1 MATQRNF
8 ATVGQN
14 AYMILEKMSDNQRL
28 CRLLEYSSRNPFSK
42 EYKDLDGLDLINK
55 RFYIVP
61 KISNEDAEKKSSIVV
76 QFDNFVVNS
85 NPEFKITTLR
95 FDIICPYSCWFLDD
109 TSLRPYL
116 IMNEIDSMFN
126 GAKIAGI
133 GTLQFS
139 TANIFNVDE
148 NLGGYTMTY
157 RINEFN

>member
-1 MATQRNF
+1 MTTQRNF

-14 AYMILEKMSDNQRL
+14 AYLILEKMSNNQRL
-28 CRLLEYSSRNPFSK
+28 CRLLEYSARNPFSD

-61 KISNEDAEKKSSIVV
+61 KIANEDAEKKSSVVV
-76 QFDNFVVNS
+76 QFDNFMNSS
-85 NPEFKITTLR
+85 NPEFKVTTIR
-95 FDIICPYSCWFLDD
+95 FDVVCPYGVWLLDD
-109 TSLRPYL
+109 ASLRPYL

-126 GAKIAGI
+126 GAKIANI

-139 TANIFNVDE
+139 SANIFNIDAD
-148 NLGGYTMTY
+148 LGGYTMTY